1 MRPYWSKRLENITPY
16 VPGEQPKDG
25 VFIKLNTNENPYPP
39 SPAVLK
45 AIAEAADDG
54 LRLYPKPECED
65 VRAAIADYYALKP
78 EQVFVG
84 NGSDE
89 VLAMAFLA
97 FFSPEDQIAFPQIS
111 YSFYP
116 VYAELFGIPYDA
128 VSLRED
134 YTLDISVFD
143 GDYKG
148 IVFANPNAPTGIELP
163 KAQVE
168 ALLQK
173 HADIPVIVDEA
184 YVDFG
189 GESAVDLI
197 ERYPNLLIIQTFSKS
212 RSLAGLRAG
221 FAMGQENLIQA
232 LDAVKNS
239 FNSYTVDRLAQAG
252 AAAAMRDTACFEQ
265 TRHKIMATRERS
277 THTLEQLGFTV
288 LPSKTNFIF
297 ATHPEK
303 DAAAL
308 FAALRER
315 KILVRYFAK
324 PEIDRFLRISIGT
337 DEEMDALIEALKE
350 ILAKG
355 SES

>member
-1 MRPYWSKRLENITPY
+1 MRPYWSKRLADITPY
-16 VPGEQPKDG
+16 VPGEQPKND

-45 AIAEAADDG
+45 AIFDAADGG

-65 VRAAIADYYALKP
+65 VRAAVAEFYHLQS

-97 FFSPEDQIAFPQIS
+97 FFSPEDKIAFPEIS

-116 VYAELFGIPYDA
+116 VYADLFAIPYEA
-128 VSLRED
+128 VPLRED
-134 YTLDISVFD
+134 YTLDPAVFD

-148 IVFANPNAPTGIELP
+148 IVFANPKAPTGIELP

-189 GESAVDLI
+189 GESAADLI
-197 ERYPNLLIIQTFSKS
+197 DRYPNLLIVQTFSKS

-221 FAMGQENLIQA
+221 FAMGQKNLIEA
-232 LDAVKNS
+232 IDAVKNS
-239 FNSYTVDRLAQAG
+239 FNSYTMDRLAQAG
-252 AAAAMRDTACFEQ
+252 AAAAMRDTAYFEQ
-265 TRHKIMATRERS
+265 TRRKIMATRERS
-277 THTLEQLGFTV
+277 TAAMERLGFTV

-297 ATHPEK
+297 AAHPDKE
-303 DAAAL
+303 AAAL
-308 FAALRER
+308 FQALRER
-315 KILVRYFAK
+315 NILVRYFAK
-324 PEIDRFLRISIGT
+324 PGIDRFLRITIGT
-337 DEEMDALIEALKE
+337 DEEMDALIGALE
-350 ILAKG
+350 QILA
-355 SES
+355 E

>member
-1 MRPYWSKRLENITPY
+1 MRPYWSKRLADITPY
-16 VPGEQPKDG
+16 VPGEQPKNG
-25 VFIKLNTNENPYPP
+25 AFIKLNTNENPYPP

-45 AIAEAADDG
+45 AISDAADGG

-65 VRAAIADYYALKP
+65 VRAAVAEFYHLQP

-97 FFSPEDQIAFPQIS
+97 FFSPEDKIAFPEIS

-116 VYAELFGIPYDA
+116 VYADLFAIPYEA
-128 VSLRED
+128 VPLRED
-134 YTLDISVFD
+134 YTLDPAVFD

-189 GESAVDLI
+189 GESAADLI
-197 ERYPNLLIIQTFSKS
+197 DRYPNLLIVQTFSKS

-221 FAMGQENLIQA
+221 FAMGQKNLIEA
-232 LDAVKNS
+232 INSVKNS
-239 FNSYTVDRLAQAG
+239 FNSYTMDRLAQAG
-252 AAAAMRDTACFEQ
+252 AAAAMRDTAYFEQ
-265 TRHKIMATRERS
+265 TRRKIMATRERS
-277 THTLEQLGFTV
+277 TAAMERLGFTV

-297 ATHPEK
+297 ATHPDKE
-303 DAAAL
+303 AAAL
-308 FAALRER
+308 FRALRER
-315 KILVRYFAK
+315 NILVRYFAK
-324 PEIDRFLRISIGT
+324 PGIDRFLRITIGT
-337 DEEMDALIEALKE
+337 DEEMDALIGALE
-350 ILAKG
+350 QILA
-355 SES
+355 E